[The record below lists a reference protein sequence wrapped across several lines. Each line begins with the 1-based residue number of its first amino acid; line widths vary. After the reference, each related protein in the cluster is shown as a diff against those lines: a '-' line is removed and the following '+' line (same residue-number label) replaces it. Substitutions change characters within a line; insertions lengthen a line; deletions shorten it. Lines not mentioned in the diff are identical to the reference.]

1 MLLKSIIISLMLYYI
16 NINSWNLLESF
27 VSESI
32 SPFSFYQNRGYGNNL
47 SRYMDETN
55 ERTNYLILST
65 KEIKGDYVLK
75 VSDDILDKSNLVPVK
90 KCKTLY
96 TYNKTIYYKKEAV
109 AFLFSSRELLESLVA
124 ESQILFE
131 VKCIDKYKSD
141 FIVAASKALP
151 LSTDIIENAIS
162 FQLHEYIK
170 QDSIYDRLKGMIVAY
185 TRAIAFAK
193 NPKEQSLMCMLRD
206 LKNSF
211 AGLNTQV
218 MVSETAVLNE
228 SKYISLIQTAKE
240 AYKDTVNT
248 RTNLFDI
255 LTQRFAEIVKLAK
268 ARAEEISRNKPVCS
282 ASIRA
287 RLMDQKD
294 VLENKL
300 YSLESKDGISDLIEE
315 LNSIKKQE
323 RDNGIKLNKK
333 REYFKK
339 GSWEYER
346 KNYLK
351 QEIKK
356 YEDENYEFKSIKQQ
370 IADIRQRLSNI
381 ESGSYTYDTTLGDLF
396 VRVSDIMNELISKA
410 KTSGETNGNIDY
422 SCFSLNNLAI
432 SINVQTSDEEKV
444 FLDVI
449 MNEALMGKLRVLS
462 DEGVLSLIVESA
474 NKYKCL
480 ECSNTEKGK
489 QILGTLREFWAYK
502 HNQCSSFS
510 IPDNLVV
517 LKSLMAFFIKPFGF
531 DQIDRYAQNR
541 GIECKEFGYM
551 LRGAII
557 GYAAFPKTFTDVLY
571 ANADIYIPMDEY
583 LTVIHKLVETQYFS
597 CT

>member
-1 MLLKSIIISLMLYYI
+1 MLYYI

>member
-1 MLLKSIIISLMLYYI
+1 MLYYI

-268 ARAEEISRNKPVCS
+268 ARAEEIFRNKPVCS

-583 LTVIHKLVETQYFS
+583 LTVIHKLVETQYSS

>member
-1 MLLKSIIISLMLYYI
+1 MLYYI

-65 KEIKGDYVLK
+65 KEIKGNYVLR

-96 TYNKTIYYKKEAV
+96 TYNKTIYYKKGSV

-151 LSTDIIENAIS
+151 LSTGIIENAIS

-356 YEDENYEFKSIKQQ
+356 YEDETYEFKSIKQQ

>member
-1 MLLKSIIISLMLYYI
+1 MLYYI

-65 KEIKGDYVLK
+65 KEIKGDYVLR

-96 TYNKTIYYKKEAV
+96 TYNKTIYYKKGAV

-141 FIVAASKALP
+141 FIVTTSKALP
-151 LSTDIIENAIS
+151 LSTGIIENAIS

-170 QDSIYDRLKGMIVAY
+170 QDSIYDRLKGIIVAY
-185 TRAIAFAK
+185 TRAIAFAE
-193 NPKEQSLMCMLRD
+193 NPKKQSLMCMLRD

-381 ESGSYTYDTTLGDLF
+381 ESGSSTYDTTLGDLF

-432 SINVQTSDEEKV
+432 SINVKTSDEEKV

-462 DEGVLSLIVESA
+462 DDGVLSLIVESA

-502 HNQCSSFS
+502 HNKCSSFS

-531 DQIDRYAQNR
+531 VS
-541 GIECKEFGYM
+541 
-551 LRGAII
+551 LR
-557 GYAAFPKTFTDVLY
+557 
-571 ANADIYIPMDEY
+571 
-583 LTVIHKLVETQYFS
+583 
-597 CT
+597 

>member
-1 MLLKSIIISLMLYYI
+1 MLYYI

-65 KEIKGDYVLK
+65 KEIKGDYVLR

-96 TYNKTIYYKKEAV
+96 TYNKTIYYKKGAV

-141 FIVAASKALP
+141 FIVTTSKALP
-151 LSTDIIENAIS
+151 LSTGIIENAIS

-170 QDSIYDRLKGMIVAY
+170 QDSIYDKLKGMIVAY
-185 TRAIAFAK
+185 TRAIAFAE
-193 NPKEQSLMCMLRD
+193 NPKKQSLMCMLRD

-381 ESGSYTYDTTLGDLF
+381 ESGSSTYDTTLGDLF

-462 DEGVLSLIVESA
+462 DDGVLSLIVESA

-502 HNQCSSFS
+502 HNKCSSFS

-583 LTVIHKLVETQYFS
+583 LTVIHKLVETQCS
-597 CT
+597 CN

>member
-1 MLLKSIIISLMLYYI
+1 MLYYI

-193 NPKEQSLMCMLRD
+193 NPKGQSLMCMLRD

>member
-1 MLLKSIIISLMLYYI
+1 MLYYI

-170 QDSIYDRLKGMIVAY
+170 QDSIYDRLKGIIVAY